1 MSGAIYIYQVE
12 SVTSLA
18 KSGSMSKGER
28 YMVCPRCGSNN
39 SDKTKKCIVCGM
51 MFNNL
56 SNMVNNNGA
65 YKGYFSVAPDLGTN
79 QFHNEQNDQK
89 NDSLVQE
96 RNTMIY
102 PGKYETDKYT
112 SVKKDKRNKTVA
124 TSVIS
129 ICLIAVVG
137 VCLYLFVLNGKT
149 GDAKDENTNN
159 NSEMAEYDQVVDN
172 GQEELVEDNENS
184 VAQDVEENVRYR
196 KSKVYIYDSND
207 NLVEQDYFKY
217 DDYGNLV
224 SRECEP
230 LDDSDVIVKDEYEY
244 DVHGNC
250 ISESSYTVGAE
261 SQQCEPVTHEYDEK
275 NRLIKTTYSSGY
287 YDTYEYDANDNM
299 VKESTYLNDAIK
311 LWCEYTYDE
320 NNNMIETVIYT
331 KDLDGTFHESDTL
344 IYTYSTYGNNTRKE
358 ISAYD
363 EDGTVYIKDAD
374 EYDEYGNMTRMEQY
388 NEGELQYCSS
398 WEYEYDENGN
408 VLVVKSY
415 GSDGYSGKRVYEYE
429 TY

>member
-1 MSGAIYIYQVE
+1 MSGAIYIYPVE
-12 SVTSLA
+12 SVTSLD
-18 KSGSMSKGER
+18 KRGSMGKGER

-39 SDKTKKCIVCGM
+39 SDKAKKCLVCGM
-51 MFNNL
+51 AFNAL
-56 SNMVNNNGA
+56 SNKVNNNGA
-65 YKGYFSVAPDLGTN
+65 HEGYFSVAPDLGTN

-96 RNTMIY
+96 RNTMIN

-124 TSVIS
+124 TSIIS

-137 VCLYLFVLNGKT
+137 VCLYFFVLNGKT
-149 GDAKDENTNN
+149 GDAKDENTYG
-159 NSEMAEYDQVVDN
+159 NSVAQEDERVDDSV
-172 GQEELVEDNENS
+172 QEELVEGNENS
-184 VAQDVEENVRYR
+184 VVSDVKENVRYR

-230 LDDSDVIVKDEYEY
+230 LDGSDVIVKDEYEY

-261 SQQCEPVTHEYDEK
+261 SQQWEPVTHEYDEK
-275 NRLIKTTYSSGY
+275 NRLVKTTYSSGDY
-287 YDTYEYDANDNM
+287 WTYEYDANDNM
-299 VKESTYLNDAIK
+299 VKESTYLNDVINQ
-311 LWCEYTYDE
+311 WDEYTYDE
-320 NNNMIETVIYT
+320 NNNITKLVLYT
-331 KDLDGTFHESDTL
+331 KNLEGTFYGADTL
-344 IYTYSTYGNNTRKE
+344 IYAYSTYGNNTREE
-358 ISAYD
+358 ISTYD
-363 EDGTVYIKDAD
+363 EDGTARIKEAY
-374 EYDEYGNMTRMEQY
+374 EYDEYGNTTRMEHY
-388 NEGELQYCSS
+388 NDGELQYYSS

-408 VLVVKSY
+408 ILVSKKN
-415 GSDGYSGKRVYEYE
+415 GSDGYSGKSVYEYE